1 MASQGKR
8 GEITTAQIVMIVV
21 LIVSFI
27 VILYFL
33 YRLNFGATSNSEIC
47 HNSVVLK
54 ATGKGVA
61 GDLNCKTD
69 YVCISGGGTCANMQ
83 STTTVKVD
91 PGNKTQIMKAVAD
104 QMANCWWMFGE
115 GKLDYQSIGL
125 SSGGSCALC
134 AQVEFGDK
142 ILTENYDLTYADF
155 YQYLASA
162 KKDDTQTY
170 LKYLYDT
177 YDAASLAD
185 SYKVLKDDAS
195 SKLITSGSFG
205 VATGFSSTLVIFNK
219 HIIPVSFVP
228 TNQLSSKLGCS
239 SFVTQA

>member
-1 MASQGKR
+1 MISKTKR

-33 YRLNFGATSNSEIC
+33 YRLNLGSTNNSEIC

-54 ATGKGVA
+54 ATGKGIA

-69 YVCISGGGTCANMQ
+69 YVCISGGGTCADMDA
-83 STTTVKVD
+83 TTTVKVD

-115 GKLDYQSIGL
+115 GQLDYGSIGL
-125 SSGGSCALC
+125 SSGGDCALC
-134 AQVEFGDK
+134 AQVKFDDK
-142 ILTENYDLTYADF
+142 ILAKNYDLTYADL
-155 YQYLASA
+155 YKYLASA
-162 KKDDTQTY
+162 KKDSTQTY
-170 LKYLYDT
+170 LKYLYGV
-177 YDAASLAD
+177 YDVASIQND
-185 SYKVLKDDAS
+185 KVVKDDAA

-205 VATGFSSTLVIFNK
+205 VATGYSSTLLIFNK

-228 TNQLSSKLGCS
+228 TNQLSSELGCS